1 MPRKAQV
8 EEMPEQTNIA
18 ALATAADILP
28 GVSTGAGGLP
38 ERDFDASTNLQ
49 TKTGGGS
56 VMLTAK
62 A

>member
-1 MPRKAQV
+1 MQRKAQV

-18 ALATAADILP
+18 ALATAAEILP

-38 ERDFDASTNLQ
+38 ERDFASTNLR
-49 TKTGGGS
+49 TRTGGGS
-56 VMLTAK
+56 VMLTTK

>member
-1 MPRKAQV
+1 
-8 EEMPEQTNIA
+8 MPEQTNIA